1 MIIANKYEIQEKIGS
16 GSFGMIFQGIN
27 LRTREKIAIKVEPI
41 HNQTKLLKNESIMY
55 EYLKKVKGIPNVKW
69 FGKDTNN
76 YYMVIP
82 LLGDSLETIKEKYHR
97 LSYPLI
103 SGIGIQLIELVE
115 SIHEKG
121 LIHRDIKPDNFLF
134 GLEENMQNELYLIDF
149 GFCKSYVNNNNQHI
163 PWKTTTKIIGSANFA
178 SIHSHNH
185 EELSRRDDL
194 ESIGY
199 ILYYLY
205 YRNLEW
211 SSINIFENYSN
222 HNEEIKQLKLR
233 ILKKPGLPLFLK
245 LFFENIWKNGFDEK
259 PNYLLLITILR
270 EKCYYGS

>member
-1 MIIANKYEIQEKIGS
+1 MIANKYEIQERIGS

-27 LRTREKIAIKVEPI
+27 LRTREKVAIKVEPI

-69 FGKDTNN
+69 FGKDDNN

-82 LLGDSLETIKEKYHR
+82 LLGVSLETIKEKYHR
-97 LSYPLI
+97 ISYPLI
-103 SGIGIQLIELVE
+103 SKIGIQLIELVE

-121 LIHRDIKPDNFLF
+121 LVHRDIKPDNFLF

-149 GFCKSYVNNNNQHI
+149 GFCKSYVKNNQHI
-163 PWKTTTKIIGSANFA
+163 SYKITSRIIGSANFA

-211 SSINIFENYSN
+211 SSINIFENYLIN
-222 HNEEIKQLKLR
+222 NEEIKQLKLKIVEKR
-233 ILKKPGLPLFLK
+233 GLPLFLK
-245 LFFENIWKNGFDEK
+245 MFFENIWKIGFDEK
-259 PNYLLLITILR
+259 PNYLLLMTILR
-270 EKCYYGS
+270 EKCYFGN